1 MPQSADRQI
10 VLVLRRGCCNGVR
23 SFFNSIYK
31 SGGRKNSMAST
42 ARRRRLARTVV
53 EWVESSVFTCTLL
66 VLVFLFF
73 FRAVQV
79 SGTSME
85 PTLMNGDKIILRSIG
100 YTPERGDVVVV
111 DGYTRYGE
119 PLVKRVI
126 ALGGDEVDIDLTTS
140 DVYVNGERLEEPYLG
155 SMISSLGD
163 VTFPLIVPE
172 GTLFVLGDN
181 RRVSLDSR
189 SSKIGFIDSRDILGK
204 VVFRIFPL
212 NAIGGIQ

>member
-1 MPQSADRQI
+1 
-10 VLVLRRGCCNGVR
+10 
-23 SFFNSIYK
+23 
-31 SGGRKNSMAST
+31 MAST

-126 ALGGDEVDIDLTTS
+126 ATGGDTIEIRDEQ
-140 DVYVNGERLEEPYLG
+140 VYLNEELLMEPYL
-155 SMISSLGD
+155 
-163 VTFPLIVPE
+163 PE
-172 GTLFVLGDN
+172 GLKTPPYQMSGPLYIPEGYIFVMGDN
-181 RRVSLDSR
+181 RGNSHDSR
-189 SSKIGFIDSRDILGK
+189 SGVPGLQLVDVRNVMGK
-204 VVFRIFPL
+204 AVLRIWPF
-212 NAIGGIQ
+212 NTFGGLYS

>member
-1 MPQSADRQI
+1 M
-10 VLVLRRGCCNGVR
+10 
-23 SFFNSIYK
+23 
-31 SGGRKNSMAST
+31 
-42 ARRRRLARTVV
+42 
-53 EWVESSVFTCTLL
+53 
-66 VLVFLFF
+66 
-73 FRAVQV
+73 
-79 SGTSME
+79 
-85 PTLMNGDKIILRSIG
+85 
-100 YTPERGDVVVV
+100 V

>member
-1 MPQSADRQI
+1 
-10 VLVLRRGCCNGVR
+10 
-23 SFFNSIYK
+23 
-31 SGGRKNSMAST
+31 MAST